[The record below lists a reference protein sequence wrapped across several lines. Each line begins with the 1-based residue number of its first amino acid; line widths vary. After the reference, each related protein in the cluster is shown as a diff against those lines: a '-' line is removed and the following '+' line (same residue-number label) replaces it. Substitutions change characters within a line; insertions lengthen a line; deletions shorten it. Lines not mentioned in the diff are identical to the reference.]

1 MLFNFLYV
9 HFNNFF
15 HIPVQLSSRP
25 IDRVSPG
32 PKRAPL
38 GRIPVSHLPWPQ
50 EVTTIW
56 LLSLTVSSAYS
67 WTLHKQNHK
76 YVLFCVWLHLL
87 SPMPIDLFMLL
98 CVPALISDLRI
109 IQFSLLLWSEM
120 SPFLLLQGLVA
131 FMDWFN
137 FATQFNEL
145 EMTGVVSIRKLRWLI
160 F

>member
-1 MLFNFLYV
+1 MFNFLYV
-9 HFNNFF
+9 HFNNLFR
-15 HIPVQLSSRP
+15 IPVQLSSRP
-25 IDRVSPG
+25 KIEYLQDPRG
-32 PKRAPL
+32 
-38 GRIPVSHLPWPQ
+38 LPWAASQSVIFHDLKRSPLF
-50 EVTTIW
+50 W
-56 LLSLTVSSAYS
+56 LLSLTMSSAYS

-76 YVLFCVWLHLL
+76 YVLVCVWLHLL
-87 SPMPIDLFMLL
+87 STMPIDLFMLL

-109 IQFSLLLWSEM
+109 IQFSILLWTEM

-145 EMTGVVSIRKLRWLI
+145 EMTGVISIRKLRWLI